1 MHSLYSIKSPQST
14 LKAKVFCWIFITI
27 CVILVQF
34 LISFWELKR
43 ALVILNL
50 TPWIFFLLKMCL
62 NQLDSFSS
70 AVFSILFNADTIIA
84 SLLKTIYHGIVLSCF
99 SKFNNF
105 LWDSC
110 CSSVMSIRYQCFILQ
125 GDKGCMEGDMFFY
138 YKSNAILKILCHI
151 ICPHVFLI
159 SFLFFYNVT
168 FLFYVYYIVSTH
180 SHKCRD

>member
-1 MHSLYSIKSPQST
+1 MLDFYYHMCHPCSISD
-14 LKAKVFCWIFITI
+14 
-27 CVILVQF
+27 
-34 LISFWELKR
+34 
-43 ALVILNL
+43 
-50 TPWIFFLLKMCL
+50 FLLGVKKSIGDTKP
-62 NQLDSFSS
+62 DSMDFFPFENVLESIELILICS
-70 AVFSILFNADTIIA
+70 FSILFNADTIIA

-159 SFLFFYNVT
+159 FFLFFYNVT